1 MNPWREVGL
10 RLGTLSQSNIGL
22 WPVVR
27 LLSLQPMVHSGD
39 ACGARPAAVPMSGA
53 YALVSCT
60 SVTSLHQAMVGAFTL
75 ASSTSITLFR
85 PAMRWLMRHSSP
97 VHKHSPQKHV
107 TSMHPC
113 NSKWLLFVIN
123 TKGCSVTAATGGRCC
138 MVLGYWRIGHM
149 SAWPHGRPP
158 TGFSQEEMGLN
169 GEPSAGMHARGPF
182 GAYDTSTSVEARDEE
197 KEPTASSIY
206 EFQPDGIMKWRS
218 ERWKCQRCRPSA
230 IITHGVRI
238 S

>member
-1 MNPWREVGL
+1 MWSLSSSCVHVGGLLIGVKHQRHTTPHIHGRGLPPW
-10 RLGTLSQSNIGL
+10 
-22 WPVVR
+22 P
-27 LLSLQPMVHSGD
+27 
-39 ACGARPAAVPMSGA
+39 PA
-53 YALVSCT
+53 
-60 SVTSLHQAMVGAFTL
+60 QAM
-75 ASSTSITLFR
+75 R
-85 PAMRWLMRHSSP
+85 RLMRHSSS

-149 SAWPHGRPP
+149 SACTHGRPP
-158 TGFSQEEMGLN
+158 TGFSQVEMGLN